1 MSKSDGTEMWPDGE
15 SALGFGQFGQ
25 HLRPLA
31 CSVGEFCSLRKF
43 CKRKGLI
50 DILSQISNA

>member
-1 MSKSDGTEMWPDGE
+1 MWPDGE

-50 DILSQISNA
+50 DLLSQISNA